1 MFCVIWYHLCNLK
14 NVKNTHG
21 GVLLLKV
28 TLLRVCFSR
37 FLNCTNG
44 TKSRNAGHV
53 AKLQGICHLSQKR
66 ANSSFQFSSWFA
78 PPMLQILD
86 TKASHKHRASFR
98 CFLLLLSNMCDIY
111 NLNPHFKFCLIHP
124 TKLASATF
132 HISDRLR
139 HSNPTIKSMGRVN
152 LTLLVPIPDEERKL
166 A

>member
-1 MFCVIWYHLCNLK
+1 MCVFLTFLK
-14 NVKNTHG
+14 LYKWNQIAQRRTCSKIIGNMSFKSEEG
-21 GVLLLKV
+21 QL
-28 TLLRVCFSR
+28 
-37 FLNCTNG
+37 FL
-44 TKSRNAGHV
+44 SV
-53 AKLQGICHLSQKR
+53 QLVVS
-66 ANSSFQFSSWFA
+66 